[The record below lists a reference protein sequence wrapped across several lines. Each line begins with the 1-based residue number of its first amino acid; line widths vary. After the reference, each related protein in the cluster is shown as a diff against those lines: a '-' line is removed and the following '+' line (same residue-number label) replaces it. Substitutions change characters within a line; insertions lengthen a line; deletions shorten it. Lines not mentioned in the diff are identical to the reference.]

1 LNTLYFGHYPLNA
14 YIQEDMVKELLA
26 SELTKFEDHKEH
38 LERGNQESD
47 VEKDSDDKNSQS

>member
-1 LNTLYFGHYPLNA
+1 
-14 YIQEDMVKELLA
+14 MVKELLA